1 MAEDELLELKEES
14 EVKRELY
21 EKLQKCSND
30 MGTEYNESILGTSF

>member
-1 MAEDELLELKEES
+1 MLELKEES

-21 EKLQKCSND
+21 EKLQKSND